1 MIYDNIKK
9 DSKTALVVVD
19 SHEGNSSHSH
29 IMIALRS
36 EPHMKDIEEYFLV
49 FLRNCSFILS
59 LSISSDLMFL
69 SE

>member
-36 EPHMKDIEEYFLV
+36 EPHMKDIEEYFWC
-49 FLRNCSFILS
+49 F
-59 LSISSDLMFL
+59 
-69 SE
+69 